1 MLTHMSTKGQVV
13 IPAEVRQALK
23 LKPATAFQVEVHGD
37 VIHLKLVRRDWRT
50 LEGIL
55 SGGDSLTRALE
66 ADRADEIAAEER
78 RR

>member
-13 IPAEVRQALK
+13 IPAEVRQALN
-23 LKPATAFQVEVHGD
+23 LKPATAFQIEVHGD
-37 VIHLKLVRRDWRT
+37 VIHLKPVRGDWRT